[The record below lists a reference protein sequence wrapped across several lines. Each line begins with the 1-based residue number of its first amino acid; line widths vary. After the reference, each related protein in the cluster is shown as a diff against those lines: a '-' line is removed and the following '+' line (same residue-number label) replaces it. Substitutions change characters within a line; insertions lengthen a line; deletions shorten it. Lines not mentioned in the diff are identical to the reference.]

1 MSDFNREDLAA
12 GVLPEVFEKTPM
24 DEFENSIRRF
34 GVGFACEYFD
44 HDWDSGF
51 AKETVEWLKWRYEE
65 SRK

>member
-24 DEFENSIRRF
+24 DEFENVIRRF
-34 GVGFACEYFD
+34 GVGFACEYFG
-44 HDWDSGF
+44 HDWDSDF